1 MKNLKTISLA
11 TIGTLAIIGTS
22 VFATTGV
29 VNAPSGL
36 VLREEASKT
45 SNPIME
51 VPDKTEV
58 NIIEK
63 SEEWYKVTYS
73 NQEGYLFAEYV
84 NVKEG
89 ELPEGTPTAPSEETP
104 TADALTDNGTSAK
117 SKLKVYAIPVIT
129 STVINEIEPNVEI
142 TIEKQITNWSYVS
155 VGEIS
160 GWVRTYGIENTVQTS
175 TEPTVEQPQENTQE
189 PQDEQPAEKPEQGTQ
204 TEEPT
209 VTEEPEEKPEEQTT
223 TAKPSNQQQTEQTV
237 AATKGVVA
245 VECANVRK
253 EAATDSEIIT
263 ALTKDTSFTITAETE
278 EWYKI
283 KYTSIDGVVYEGYI
297 FKSLVTK

>member
-22 VFATTGV
+22 VFATTGI

-45 SNPIME
+45 SNPITE

-84 NVKEG
+84 NVKEDEQPEG
-89 ELPEGTPTAPSEETP
+89 TSTDSQEGTPTADDP
-104 TADALTDNGTSAK
+104 TDNGTNAK

-129 STVINEIEPNVEI
+129 STVINEIEPKVEI

-155 VGEIS
+155 AGEIS
-160 GWVRTYGIENTVQTS
+160 GWVRTYGIENTVQTG

-189 PQDEQPAEKPEQGTQ
+189 PQDEKPEEKPEEGTQ

-209 VTEEPEEKPEEQTT
+209 VTEEPEKQTI
-223 TAKPSNQQQTEQTV
+223 TAKPSNQPQTEQTV
-237 AATKGVVA
+237 TETKGYIA
-245 VECANVRK
+245 VDCANVRK
-253 EAATDSEIIT
+253 KAATDAEIVT

-283 KYTSIDGVVYEGYI
+283 KYTSIDDVVYEGYI